1 VCRLTVIRLKIH
13 GLSGF
18 TVSSL
23 LPAKAFGHRNLRAQL
38 RQAIGRR
45 VWRARFTAWPSR
57 GRHRWAGQAH
67 FCRGRTRLC
76 IGVSPVC
83 PPSARAG
90 CLCMSGL
97 LGRVSGRFR
106 RAFAKLGQM
115 SGKLRRVSEPP
126 GREFE
131 EPVRAAEE
139 PGVATER
146 FRRATTGSR
155 FTAKEFSAA
164 WRGGT
169 GKTLMVARFI
179 IGLRQGS

>member
-1 VCRLTVIRLKIH
+1 MGGGAGAHGSRL
-13 GLSGF
+13 
-18 TVSSL
+18 
-23 LPAKAFGHRNLRAQL
+23 
-38 RQAIGRR
+38 GRR
-45 VWRARFTAWPSR
+45 
-57 GRHRWAGQAH
+57 GDDIAGQADFAFAEEEH
-67 FCRGRTRLC
+67 GFVLAGL
-76 IGVSPVC
+76 GF
-83 PPSARAG
+83 ARRQQWAG

-131 EPVRAAEE
+131 EPVRAAKE
-139 PGVATER
+139 PGVASER

-164 WRGGT
+164 WRGGA
-169 GKTLMVARFI
+169 GRTLMVARFI

>member
-1 VCRLTVIRLKIH
+1 MN
-13 GLSGF
+13 
-18 TVSSL
+18 
-23 LPAKAFGHRNLRAQL
+23 LPAKHGGHRPPLQRKAVLQRSRMVL
-38 RQAIGRR
+38 TRCVGRGFPSGR
-45 VWRARFTAWPSR
+45 WCWRARFTAWPSR
-57 GRHRWAGQAH
+57 GRHRWAGQAR
-67 FCRGRTRLC
+67 FCRGRTWLC

-115 SGKLRRVSEPP
+115 SGKLRRVLELLE
-126 GREFE
+126 REFE
-131 EPVRAAEE
+131 ELVRAAEE
-139 PGVATER
+139 PGVASER

-164 WRGGT
+164 WHGGT

>member
-1 VCRLTVIRLKIH
+1 MIAAVFRKICEKQGFLKVF
-13 GLSGF
+13 GASE
-18 TVSSL
+18 L
-23 LPAKAFGHRNLRAQL
+23 LE
-38 RQAIGRR
+38 R
-45 VWRARFTAWPSR
+45 VFE
-57 GRHRWAGQAH
+57 
-67 FCRGRTRLC
+67 
-76 IGVSPVC
+76 
-83 PPSARAG
+83 
-90 CLCMSGL
+90 L

-139 PGVATER
+139 PGVASER

-155 FTAKEFSAA
+155 FAAKEFSAS
-164 WRGGT
+164 WRVCT